1 MKHVQILINE
11 ELLAELDSD
20 EEVRT
25 NGRSKVLRRLV
36 AAYLETRREARLD
49 AEYRLGYGN
58 RGGVCEELEEWAE
71 EASWPEK

>member
-1 MKHVQILINE
+1 MLFDE

-49 AEYRLGYGN
+49 ADYRHGYGD